1 MEKKRLLI
9 IPSWYP
15 LRDDRLRGNFFYEQ
29 AKIMADAFDTR
40 VLVGT
45 LDRRS
50 RTRRL
55 LNTCRQLARTTM
67 QPTVVEDDVCVPPEK
82 LCFTYETGLSRFSR
96 MNYHLL
102 RTAYL
107 SAFRI
112 LVQQGW
118 VPDLI
123 HAHSVAY
130 GGIAAYV
137 ISQEFPI
144 PYIITEHNLFVLSNH
159 APYIRKDIVD
169 SLEHASRVLT
179 VSHDKARQLLM
190 WNLNIEPEV
199 VYNLVDDAAFPL
211 QPGSLGNVVRIVSVT
226 AASFLKDNLT
236 LLKALC
242 ELRQLGVNWVCDL
255 IGLGGWGEQAEYAR
269 LMQFIA
275 DNELGDKVRVLD
287 VVDRPR
293 MPECYRARHVFVLT
307 SIAEGLSVSLLE
319 AMCSGLYIVATRHGG
334 VEDIISDDHLG
345 KIVNIRDYKAIAQAI
360 VQLQNGT
367 VTYSPEA
374 VRRRA
379 VELCGRDAFTRRL
392 RGIYDSVLAGA
403 RRKSDSS
410 FAH

>member
-1 MEKKRLLI
+1 
-9 IPSWYP
+9 
-15 LRDDRLRGNFFYEQ
+15 
-29 AKIMADAFDTR
+29 
-40 VLVGT
+40 
-45 LDRRS
+45 
-50 RTRRL
+50 
-55 LNTCRQLARTTM
+55 
-67 QPTVVEDDVCVPPEK
+67 
-82 LCFTYETGLSRFSR
+82 
-96 MNYHLL
+96 
-102 RTAYL
+102 
-107 SAFRI
+107 
-112 LVQQGW
+112 
-118 VPDLI
+118 
-123 HAHSVAY
+123 
-130 GGIAAYV
+130 
-137 ISQEFPI
+137 
-144 PYIITEHNLFVLSNH
+144 
-159 APYIRKDIVD
+159 
-169 SLEHASRVLT
+169 VLT

-334 VEDIISDDHLG
+334 VEDIISDDHFG
-345 KIVNIRDYKAIAQAI
+345 KVVNIRDYKAIAQAI